1 MKFLADMGIS
11 LKTVTFLNSPG
22 YDAVHLHNQSLERL
36 PDPDILEKARREER
50 VLLTLD
56 LDFSELV
63 AVSKAK
69 LPSVIIF
76 RLHNM
81 HPDRVNSYLR
91 EIITQ
96 HHNILEQGAI
106 VSVTEGQ
113 IRVCSLPIETEKNLV
128 FGRKRFHLSPPSC
141 FMVSGFYHDGSFNR

>member
-11 LKTVTFLNSPG
+11 PKTVAFLNSLG

-36 PDPDILEKARREER
+36 PDPDILEKAHREER
-50 VLLTLD
+50 VLLTHD
-56 LDFSELV
+56 LDFSALV

-76 RLHNM
+76 RLRNM
-81 HPDRVNSYLR
+81 HPNRLNSYLR

-96 HHNILEQGAI
+96 HRNTLEHGAI
-106 VSVTEGQ
+106 VSVTEGR
-113 IRVCSLPIETEKNLV
+113 IRVRSLPI
-128 FGRKRFHLSPPSC
+128 
-141 FMVSGFYHDGSFNR
+141 